1 MQCAILF
8 FVIGCVDSTLLRGQL
23 RHLEAHDATPLA
35 ATPPRS
41 PAPSSIYGKI
51 YVGVPPQEFLV
62 VFDTG
67 SGNIFLPDR
76 QCQST
81 SCMTKHTYDKLLS
94 KGAQQV
100 PNATEEVSFTVGR
113 GSIAGRPARDKV
125 CLQPQEVCADTSFI
139 SAAEMSD
146 VPFSLYPFDGIVGL
160 GMPALSRSKDYN
172 FLGNIAE
179 ARQLQKD
186 RFAVWLSKQVD
197 QEDAEISFGEI
208 PMNRL
213 SSDIVWFPLSS
224 TVSGLWQVSLKD
236 LTVNLVRQGLCKKQA
251 CHVAFDTGTGVIA
264 GPKHI
269 IDVLKQ
275 ELNVAT
281 DCSNWDELPA
291 LGVELGDRVF
301 NIEKYEYVQKSSEGC
316 FVQLVALDTELPTI
330 YLGTPFL
337 ERYVTIYDRVFL
349 RMGLAFAL
357 HKAEPTGESTQDAAQ
372 RLMGRQALGKLE

>member
-1 MQCAILF
+1 
-8 FVIGCVDSTLLRGQL
+8 
-23 RHLEAHDATPLA
+23 
-35 ATPPRS
+35 
-41 PAPSSIYGKI
+41 
-51 YVGVPPQEFLV
+51 
-62 VFDTG
+62 
-67 SGNIFLPDR
+67 
-76 QCQST
+76 
-81 SCMTKHTYDKLLS
+81 
-94 KGAQQV
+94 
-100 PNATEEVSFTVGR
+100 
-113 GSIAGRPARDKV
+113 
-125 CLQPQEVCADTSFI
+125 
-139 SAAEMSD
+139 
-146 VPFSLYPFDGIVGL
+146 
-160 GMPALSRSKDYN
+160 MPALSRSKDYN

-251 CHVAFDTGTGVIA
+251 CHVAFDTG
-264 GPKHI
+264 
-269 IDVLKQ
+269 
-275 ELNVAT
+275 
-281 DCSNWDELPA
+281 
-291 LGVELGDRVF
+291 VELGDRVF

-316 FVQLVALDTELPTI
+316 FV
-330 YLGTPFL
+330 TPFL